1 MKKISV
7 FLSMLLVLLFM
18 VACEKDDKIKIGIL
32 QFVDAG
38 ALDDAREGF
47 IKGLADNGFID
58 GENITIT
65 VENPKANQN
74 TMITQA
80 KKLVREND
88 LVLGIATPAAQ
99 ALNNEA
105 KAQNIKIPILFT
117 AVTDPIAAGLITSN
131 ENPGDNVTGTNDMN
145 PIEDQVKLAKE
156 LLPNATKLGIIYN
169 TDETNS
175 EIQANIAKDAAE
187 ALGFEVIINTFADP
201 NQLRATTRDLAKNS
215 DIIYIPTDNIIAEA
229 IDSLNDIL
237 IEEKVPAVVGEE
249 NLVAPI
255 PALTVG
261 INYYNLGL
269 KTAEQAVLILKDNKK
284 PSEIPSVGLDNFEL
298 TINKEGLEAI
308 GIEIPQTL
316 LDRIRE

>member
-7 FLSMLLVLLFM
+7 FIFMLFVLIFT
-18 VACEKDDKIKIGIL
+18 VACQKDDKIKIGIL
-32 QFVDAG
+32 QFVDAS

-47 IKGLADNGFID
+47 VKGLADSGFIEGD
-58 GENITIT
+58 NITIT
-65 VENPKANQN
+65 IENPKANQN

-80 KKLVREND
+80 KRLVREND

-99 ALNNEA
+99 ALNNAA
-105 KAQNIKIPILFT
+105 KDENINIPILFT
-117 AVTDPIAAGLITSN
+117 AVTDPIAAGLIESN
-131 ENPGDNVTGTNDMN
+131 EKPGGNVTGTNDMN
-145 PIEDQVKLAKE
+145 PILDQVALARE
-156 LLPNATKLGIIYN
+156 LLPNATKFGIIYN

-175 EIQANIAKDAAE
+175 EIQANAAKDAAK
-187 ALGFEVIINTFADP
+187 ALGFDVIINTFADP
-201 NQLRATTRDLAKNS
+201 NQLRTTTRDLANKS

-249 NLVAPI
+249 NLVPPI

-269 KTAEQAVLILKDNKK
+269 KTAEQAILILKENKN

-298 TINKEGLEAI
+298 TINQEALESI
-308 GIEIPQTL
+308 GIKIPQSL
-316 LDRIRE
+316 LDKIRE